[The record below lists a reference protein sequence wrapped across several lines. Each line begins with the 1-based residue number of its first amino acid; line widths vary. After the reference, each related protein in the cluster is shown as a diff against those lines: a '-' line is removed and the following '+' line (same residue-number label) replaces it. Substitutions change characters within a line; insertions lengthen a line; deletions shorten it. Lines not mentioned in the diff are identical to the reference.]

1 MGSMITSDYFV
12 TEDGVKRHATPE
24 EINGIISVMAEVEE
38 FKLSQQAAFAAKES
52 AKAKLAAL
60 GLTEAEVNAIIGGV

>member
-1 MGSMITSDYFV
+1 MSEEFFV
-12 TEDGVKRHATPE
+12 TENGVRRLATE
-24 EINGIISVMAEVEE
+24 LEVEGILSVKAEVENLL
-38 FKLSQQAAFAAKES
+38 LSQQAAIAAKES

>member
-1 MGSMITSDYFV
+1 MTHKVQIDDTVRD
-12 TEDGVKRHATPE
+12 ATPE
-24 EINGIISVMAEVEE
+24 EEARMLALQAEVAAQEE
-38 FKLSQQAAFAAKES
+38 ARQAAIAAKES

>member
-1 MGSMITSDYFV
+1 MTYKVQIDNLIR
-12 TEDGVKRHATPE
+12 DATPE
-24 EINGIISVMAEVEE
+24 EEARILASQAEAVAQEE
-38 FKLSQQAAFAAKES
+38 ARQAAIAAKES